1 MLKRTALLL
10 LVAISFVACSKP
22 QPDEAPQASDYD
34 LLIINGTVYDGSG
47 GDPVVADVAIQG
59 DRIAAIGKN
68 LGTAKE
74 TIDAAGLA
82 VAPGFI
88 NMLSWATESLIE
100 DGRSQSDIRQGVTL
114 EVMGEGWTMGPIN
127 DAMKAL
133 PTREE
138 IEHRLEK
145 VLDAFPEEEDIN
157 GRLNQAISQIPDRQ
171 AILDHIDESVK
182 MMPTAEDVLSRLD
195 GRFQSIMPTRGEIQ
209 QSLSSMMESKVDHA
223 MKQVD
228 LPGLVRSAAPDADQF
243 LEEIRSA
250 LPDRARFQDTI
261 AQGIN
266 LAIENALPE
275 RMWLESLSKGLFD
288 ERTRGLLPS
297 KDEVAG
303 ILREEIRYKLL
314 ETVEKIVRAQ
324 LERISTELNV

>member
-1 MLKRTALLL
+1 LDVALEAIPSEEVIYNRLEQAFDAFPSEEVIHNRLEEAFAAFPKSGDVTDRINEALKSIPSEDVIQDRLEKAL
-10 LVAISFVACSKP
+10 AAFPKP
-22 QPDEAPQASDYD
+22 EE
-34 LLIINGTVYDGSG
+34 
-47 GDPVVADVAIQG
+47 VADQ
-59 DRIAAIGKN
+59 
-68 LGTAKE
+68 
-74 TIDAAGLA
+74 
-82 VAPGFI
+82 
-88 NMLSWATESLIE
+88 
-100 DGRSQSDIRQGVTL
+100 
-114 EVMGEGWTMGPIN
+114 IN

-182 MMPTAEDVLSRLD
+182 IMPTAEDVLSRLD

-209 QSLSSMMESKVDHA
+209 QSLSAMMESKVDHA

-243 LEEIRSA
+243 LEEIRLA

-314 ETVEKIVRAQ
+314 ETVERIVRAQ